1 MTEHGDQ
8 AATSDEPVESGALE
22 DAEELDRP
30 DDDTDEDEAKDDE

>member
-22 DAEELDRP
+22 DAEELD
-30 DDDTDEDEAKDDE
+30 DTDEDEAKDDE